1 MMHRLRP
8 NTIEGSRKNI
18 HDHYDL
24 GNDFFRLF
32 LDEETMLYS
41 AAFHRDVNEP
51 LAEAQRNKLHKL
63 IERAE
68 IKPGDHVLE
77 IGCGWGGFAIE
88 AVRKTG
94 CRVTAITISQAQYDL
109 ATQRVKAAGL
119 EGRIEVKICDYRKI
133 EGQFD
138 RVVSI
143 EMIEAV
149 GHEFLP
155 DYFSAI
161 DRALKPGGKA
171 VLQAITIPHERYENY
186 RRDVD
191 WIRKHIFPGG
201 HLPSVEVLHE
211 AAGSKA
217 ALRIESLE
225 DIGPHYALTLREW
238 RRRFLA
244 QLDRVK
250 AMGFDDEFIRKWD
263 FYFALCESSFASRVL
278 GNHHVVLSR

>member
-1 MMHRLRP
+1 
-8 NTIEGSRKNI
+8 
-18 HDHYDL
+18 
-24 GNDFFRLF
+24 
-32 LDEETMLYS
+32 
-41 AAFHRDVNEP
+41 
-51 LAEAQRNKLHKL
+51 
-63 IERAE
+63 
-68 IKPGDHVLE
+68 
-77 IGCGWGGFAIE
+77 
-88 AVRKTG
+88 
-94 CRVTAITISQAQYDL
+94 
-109 ATQRVKAAGL
+109 
-119 EGRIEVKICDYRKI
+119 
-133 EGQFD
+133 
-138 RVVSI
+138 
-143 EMIEAV
+143 MIEAV

-238 RRRFLA
+238 RRRFMT

-278 GNHHVVLSR
+278 GNHHVVLVR